1 LAASFVKGLCRI
13 RFIIVYKLKG
23 QLGGLSM
30 TRMELVQFGALDQ
43 AIVEGFEPA

>member
-1 LAASFVKGLCRI
+1 LAASFVKGLCCI

-43 AIVEGFEPA
+43 AIVEEFERA